1 MLSGDK
7 KDKNSILE
15 MLYLGRVLK
24 EKGLHFLKMWYS
36 RKEPK
41 GDFYEIFN
49 LCPCKRAAG

>member
-7 KDKNSILE
+7 KDNNSILE

-49 LCPCKRAAG
+49 LCPCKRAAD